1 MNGLEQNTFGVIA
14 NPEKFAVSKAI
25 VKVAEWCLKSGQKL
39 VYSPKLS
46 PLFKTK
52 NEATELVGSEQEVL
66 EQANIVISIGGDGT
80 LLWTAQLM
88 ASSDKNK
95 PILGINS
102 GRLGFMANTPFDEIE
117 LNLDGILRNNFKL
130 DRRFFLEAE
139 NPRFGKRYA
148 LNEFLFAKKDS
159 SAMITVT
166 AIYNGNLINKY
177 WADGLLVATPTGST
191 AYNLSSGGPIVM
203 PSTQVIIVTPI
214 NPHTLTTR
222 PIVLPAVGKLEIS
235 IEKQQ
240 NEGLFSFDGENITI
254 DTYPFTVQIKQS
266 NLFIELIEMPDYSY
280 FSTLRN
286 KLMWGRDSRE

>member
-1 MNGLEQNTFGVIA
+1 MNGLTHTTFGIIA
-14 NPEKFAVSKAI
+14 NPEKFSVSKAI
-25 VKVAEWCLKSGQKL
+25 DKVAEWCLKSGQKL
-39 VYSPKLS
+39 VYCPKLS
-46 PLFKTK
+46 PLFIKK
-52 NEATELVGSEQEVL
+52 NEATELVESEQEVL
-66 EQANIVISIGGDGT
+66 ERSNIVISIGGDGT
-80 LLWTAQLM
+80 MLWTAQLM
-88 ASSDKNK
+88 TKATKTK

-117 LNLDGILRNNFKL
+117 FTLDEILRSNYKI

-139 NPRFGKRYA
+139 NPKFGKRYA

-166 AIYNGNLINKY
+166 ATYNGNLINKY

-191 AYNLSSGGPIVM
+191 AYNLSSGGPIVL

-222 PIVLPAVGKLEIS
+222 PLVLSAIGKLEIS